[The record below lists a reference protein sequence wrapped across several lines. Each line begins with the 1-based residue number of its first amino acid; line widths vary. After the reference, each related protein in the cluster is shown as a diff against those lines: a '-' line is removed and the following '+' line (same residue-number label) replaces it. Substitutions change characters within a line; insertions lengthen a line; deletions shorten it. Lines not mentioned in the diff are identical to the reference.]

1 MIKKQSIYIYIALVL
16 LNQEKNLKYYYNMIE
31 NSDEMVK
38 ATLNKDTKTVCKILK
53 KSKMEKKKNMP
64 TDKINNDNLKM
75 YFGFYIF

>member
-1 MIKKQSIYIYIALVL
+1 
-16 LNQEKNLKYYYNMIE
+16 MIE